1 MDIIKLRD
9 RQDISS
15 DIKLS
20 SIYSQFEELL
30 REIEK
35 KQLSQDIIDSINH
48 DVQELNSSSLT
59 GNELRKLVKQKQTKI
74 LKELE
79 KDFKIVPKNHYRNIW
94 LVLGM
99 SAFGIPIGMAFG
111 VSIGNMGM
119 LAIGLP
125 IGMGVGIAVGS
136 YMDKKAADEG
146 RQLDIEIKH

>member
-20 SIYSQFEELL
+20 SIYSQFKELL

-35 KQLSQDIIDSINH
+35 KELSKNIIESINH
-48 DVQELNSSSLT
+48 DVQEINSSLLT
-59 GNELRKLVKQKQTKI
+59 GNELRKFVKQKQTKI
-74 LKELE
+74 LKQLE

-125 IGMGVGIAVGS
+125 IGMGVGIAAGD
-136 YMDKKAADEG
+136 YMDKKARDER
-146 RQLDIEIKH
+146 RQLDIEIKY